1 MRQCARCLLTI
12 GTNELVMRARC
23 FLYHLDCFKCVICDV
38 ALIKGDLFGMM
49 DAVVYCQAHFRQQ
62 QEHNFEDFPGG
73 GQPYFGY
80 DEAGIPT
87 GFAGT

>member
-1 MRQCARCLLTI
+1 M
-12 GTNELVMRARC
+12 
-23 FLYHLDCFKCVICDV
+23 

-87 GFAGT
+87 GFAGLYTQCFQFLIYEFRYVCSTYLVKVFLFSTYLHI

>member
-1 MRQCARCLLTI
+1 
-12 GTNELVMRARC
+12 
-23 FLYHLDCFKCVICDV
+23 
-38 ALIKGDLFGMM
+38 MM

-87 GFAGT
+87 GFAGM